1 MSAAAFLKLPQVM
14 RFLLLGGLAA
24 AINWLVRFPLSLL
37 MPFPAAVFVAYL
49 IGMGA
54 GFTLYRAFVF
64 PGSTLPVPVQVAT
77 FLTVNVLGAGVVLGV
92 SLALLHHL
100 LPMVGWTF
108 MPEALAHGVGIA
120 AGAAANFV
128 GHKHLSFRITR
139 PDRSPAAPSSPH

>member
-77 FLTVNVLGAGVVLGV
+77 FLAVNVIGAGVVMGV

-100 LPMVGWTF
+100 LPMIGWTF